1 MKGNVVL
8 RKPSWKEQLE
18 TWRIALC
25 GWMIML
31 GLGAMVVSF
40 VVGPQIMVWVGVAI
54 FFGAAIY
61 PGAMSDGD

>member
-1 MKGNVVL
+1 MKKTVLL
-8 RKPSWKEQLE
+8 RKPTWKEQLE

-54 FFGAAIY
+54 FFLAAIC
-61 PGAMSDGD
+61 PGGMSDGD